1 MANFFPR
8 WSNSLP
14 VQIVIA
20 LGVLGIGV
28 SAAVTYYFTPKYT
41 RVGYQPDQ
49 PVPYDHALHVTQ
61 LGLDCRYCHSF
72 VEETGHANIP
82 AASTCWNCHQHIKT
96 DSPVLEPIRR
106 AADKNYEGYDGKPVE
121 WVRVH
126 RAPDY
131 VYFDHSAH
139 VNRGVS
145 CASCHG
151 DVSDMRVV
159 YHAEPH
165 SMSWCLDCHKEP
177 EKHLRPLD
185 EVFNL
190 KWKPE
195 DLSREDF
202 TAYLREKAGEARAEE
217 LLPTPTGK
225 KADKPLT
232 QFEIGSALKE
242 LWRIHPPSPNNCA
255 GCHR

>member
-1 MANFFPR
+1 MANIFPR
-8 WSNSLP
+8 WTNTLP
-14 VQIVIA
+14 LQAIIA
-20 LGVLGIGV
+20 LSVLGVGV
-28 SAAVTYYFTPKYT
+28 AAAVTYYFTPKYT

-49 PVPYDHALHVTQ
+49 PVPYDHKLHVGQ
-61 LGLDCRYCHSF
+61 LGMDCRYCHSH
-72 VEETGHANIP
+72 VESAGHANVP
-82 AASTCWNCHQHIKT
+82 SASTCWNCHQHIKT
-96 DSPVLEPIRR
+96 DSPTLEPIRR
-106 AADKNYEGYDGKPVE
+106 AADKNFEGYDGKPVE

-145 CASCHG
+145 CVSCHG
-151 DVSDMRVV
+151 DVGEMRVV
-159 YHAEPH
+159 HHAEPH
-165 SMSWCLDCHKEP
+165 SMKWCIDCHSAP
-177 EKHLRPLD
+177 EKHLRPID

-195 DLSREDF
+195 DLSRDDF
-202 TAYLREKAGEARAEE
+202 KAYVTEKAGAEKADV
-217 LLPTPTGK
+217 LLPVLSGK

-232 QFEIGSALKE
+232 QKEVGGALRD
-242 LWRIHPPSPNNCA
+242 LWAIHPPSATNCT

>member
-1 MANFFPR
+1 MANPFPR
-8 WSNSLP
+8 WINTLP
-14 VQIVIA
+14 LQIVGA
-20 LGVLGIGV
+20 LIILGIGV
-28 SAAVTYYFTPKYT
+28 SAAVTYYFTPKYA

-49 PVPYDHALHVTQ
+49 PVPYDHKLHVGQ
-61 LGLDCRYCHSF
+61 LGMDCRYCHSF
-72 VEETGHANIP
+72 VENSGHANVP
-82 AASTCWNCHQHIKT
+82 SASTCWNCHRHVKA
-96 DSPVLEPIRR
+96 DSPKIEPIRK
-106 AADKNYEGYDGKPVE
+106 AVDKNYESYDGKPVE

-151 DVSDMRVV
+151 DIGEMRVV
-159 YHAEPH
+159 HHDKPH

-185 EVFNL
+185 QVFNL
-190 KWKPE
+190 KWEPE
-195 DLSREDF
+195 NLAREDF
-202 TAYLREKAGEARAEE
+202 RTYIEQRLGSETANE
-217 LLPTPTGK
+217 LVPDN
-225 KADKPLT
+225 DKPLT
-232 QFEIGSALKE
+232 QKVIGSVLKD
-242 LWRIHPPSPNNCA
+242 LWHIRPPSGNNCS